1 MKKHKNILVIEDE
14 KNLRTAIVDVL
25 RAENFDTIEAKNG
38 KEGIKMALKYH
49 PDLILLDLLMPEMD
63 GMTAFEKIRK
73 DSWWA
78 KVPVIVLTNLNPTA
92 EKLIQ
97 DVIVH
102 QPLFYFIKSDWK
114 LHDIAQKI
122 KETLSGKV

>member
-1 MKKHKNILVIEDE
+1 MKKHKNILIIEDE

-38 KEGIKMALKYH
+38 KDGVKMALKYH

-73 DSWWA
+73 DSW
-78 KVPVIVLTNLNPTA
+78 
-92 EKLIQ
+92 
-97 DVIVH
+97 
-102 QPLFYFIKSDWK
+102 
-114 LHDIAQKI
+114 
-122 KETLSGKV
+122 